1 VTGGAAAEPEAEA
14 ALDRLHPADAAEAL
28 AELAPDAAIAR
39 LLSLA
44 LRPQA
49 LIFGYL
55 EPGQQVA
62 LAEAMPRAALARLV
76 SAMSSDERADLVRRL
91 DAQARAALL
100 PALAQAERDDIAR
113 LIAYPEGTAGSVMS
127 SEYAS
132 LPPDI
137 SVAAAIARLRE
148 IAPDSETI
156 YDAYVVDEDRRL
168 IGVVSLR
175 DLILAPETA
184 RVGDIMV
191 TDVIAAHA
199 LDPREEVARTLS
211 DYDLLALP
219 LLDAEGRLVGI
230 LTADDAMDVAEE
242 EATRNILKGS
252 AVTEGPGGEG
262 LVASLR
268 SASVFLIYRMRIF
281 WLVGLVFGNIFSGL
295 GIARF
300 EEVIEANIALVF
312 FLPLLIASGGN
323 AGAQSATLVVRG
335 MATGDVEPS
344 DWLVLVAREVV
355 IAGLLGLTMAV
366 AVSAIGLARGG
377 PGIALVV
384 ALAMTA
390 IVLVGALIGLSLP
403 FLLQRLGL
411 DPATASGPLV
421 TSIADVIGVLIYLG
435 IASRLL
441 SIET

>member
-1 VTGGAAAEPEAEA
+1 MTGGAAAEPEAEA

-39 LLSLA
+39 LLSLP
-44 LRPQA
+44 LRQQA

>member
-1 VTGGAAAEPEAEA
+1 MTGGAAAEPEAEA

-28 AELAPDAAIAR
+28 AELALDAAIAR
-39 LLSLA
+39 LLSLP
-44 LRPQA
+44 LRQQA

-199 LDPREEVARTLS
+199 LDPREEVARMLS

-242 EATRNILKGS
+242 EATRDILKGS

-366 AVSAIGLARGG
+366 AVSTIGLARGG